1 MKHLPSPVNY
11 RLDINGLRAW
21 AVLAVV
27 LYHFKVFGVEGGF
40 VGVDIFFVISGYLM
54 TAIII
59 KGLQEERFSL
69 VKFYMARVR
78 RIVPVLIVVISTM
91 LTLGWFWLNDSDYG
105 NLAKESIN
113 SLGFIANVGYWRS
126 SGYFDSISL
135 EKWLLHTWSLGVEA
149 QFYLL
154 FPLLMIVLWRLS
166 PKFQVI
172 TLVLI
177 LILCISLLLGIYFT
191 TWKPNA
197 AFYLLPMRGWE
208 LLAGGVVYLVARN
221 NALSDAFMKPVFW
234 AGIALIFSSIFFISS
249 EDAWPGYL
257 AVLPVLGTSLVI
269 FANQSNVTLLESS
282 FVQWIGERSYSLYL
296 WHWPLL
302 VLLNFLDLMDDSL
315 SVYSAL
321 FFSFILAHFS
331 YVLIEVP
338 TRKHLAN
345 KTFIKEILVVISAF
359 LLVISF
365 AFIIKNHNFPNR
377 VDVVD
382 LTKLDGNGYYPKDKI
397 CIDRADTNNDSPP
410 CNIGKGK
417 KVILFGDSHAGA
429 SFTALGASAVKHY
442 QGAELWGKHD
452 CRIIELIESSVS
464 GPRAESC
471 HAFNSKSVDK
481 LWSYRDIKLV
491 IINRENYK
499 RWLSLKNIPA
509 SKATESDERLFFD
522 DYTENIC
529 DLSEKLSG
537 TLYLVKPFP
546 RFDFSVPHRMSRF
559 LLLKG
564 DVPEIKI
571 EYDSYL
577 KKNRVDILAQE
588 KAMESCGVKVL
599 DPTVHLCDGKYCYG
613 SKDGRPLY
621 SDDDHLNEFGNKL
634 LIPMFD
640 QVFKTNKAN

>member
-59 KGLQEERFSL
+59 KGLQEKRFSL
-69 VKFYMARVR
+69 VKFYMARIR

-105 NLAKESIN
+105 NLAKESIY
-113 SLGFIANVGYWRS
+113 SLGFIANIGYWRS

-154 FPLLMIVLWRLS
+154 FPLLMIVLWRFF
-166 PKFQVI
+166 PKFKVI
-172 TLVLI
+172 TFVLI
-177 LILCISLLLGIYFT
+177 LVLFISLLLGMYFT
-191 TWKPNA
+191 IWKPNA

-208 LLAGGVVYLVARN
+208 LLAGGVVYLIASN
-221 NALSDAFMKPVFW
+221 NSLSDNFIKPVFW
-234 AGIALIFSSIFFISS
+234 TGIVLIFGSIIFINS

-269 FANQSNVTLLESS
+269 YANYSNVSLLENG
-282 FVQWIGERSYSLYL
+282 FIQWIGERSYSLYL

-302 VLLNFLDLMDDSL
+302 VLLNFLGLMDDNL

-321 FFSFILAHFS
+321 TFSFILAHAS

-345 KTFIKEILVVISAF
+345 KTFIKEIFVVISAF
-359 LLVISF
+359 LLLISF
-365 AFIIKNHNFPNR
+365 AFLITKHSFQDR

-382 LTKLDGNGYYPKDKI
+382 LTKLEGNGYFPKDKI
-397 CIDRADTNNDSPP
+397 CMEGASTNNEPP
-410 CNIGKGK
+410 SCKIGEGK

-429 SFTALGASAVKHY
+429 SFTALGESAIKHS
-442 QGAELWGKHD
+442 QSAELWGKHD
-452 CRIIELIESSVS
+452 CRIIELIETSV
-464 GPRAESC
+464 GGLRVESC
-471 HAFNSKSVDK
+471 HIFNLTNLERLSA
-481 LWSYRDIKLV
+481 YEDISLI

-499 RWLSLKNIPA
+499 RWLSLKNISA
-509 SKATESDERLFFD
+509 SKATKSDVSLFFE
-522 DYTENIC
+522 DYTEKIC
-529 DLSEKLSG
+529 NLSDKLDG
-537 TLYLVKPFP
+537 ALYLVKPYP

-564 DVPEIKI
+564 TAPEIKI
-571 EYDSYL
+571 EHDYYL
-577 KKNRVDILAQE
+577 KKSMVDILAQE
-588 KAMESCGVKVL
+588 KAMERCDVKVL
-599 DPTVHLCDGKYCYG
+599 DPTEYLCDDRYCYG
-613 SKDGRPLY
+613 SQNGRPLY

-640 QVFKTNKAN
+640 KVFETNIAN